1 MFQSK
6 DHILIS
12 NLEQLKAI
20 SDPLRLKL
28 FEEIRTANQQGE
40 LQTIRKAA
48 ETLQTSH
55 AKLYYHVKQLEK
67 HEFIYV
73 ADTVMISGIAEKYYA
88 VVAEVIIVDP
98 ALLEGQPAEEAA
110 VVVQSMLRTTF
121 DVTVS
126 EISQL
131 MKTDPTGDQHI
142 HLNRQLLRLTE
153 DQALMFHEKLSALE
167 EEIRLASQ
175 AIEADEGKIYSLM
188 TVFTPTVRNQLGEGE
203 R

>member
-1 MFQSK
+1 MSTSK

-12 NLEQLKAI
+12 TLDQLKAI
-20 SDPLRLKL
+20 SDPLRLRL
-28 FEEIRTANQQGE
+28 FEDIRAANQAGE

-48 ETLQTSH
+48 DHLQTSH

-67 HEFIYV
+67 HGFITV
-73 ADTVMISGIAEKYYA
+73 ADTKMVSGIAEKYYA
-88 VVAEVIIVDP
+88 VVADVIIVDP
-98 ALLEGQPAEEAA
+98 ALLEGQPAEEASS
-110 VVVQSMLRTTF
+110 VVQSMLRTTF

-142 HLNRQLLRLTE
+142 HLNRQLVRLTE
-153 DQALMFHEKLSALE
+153 GQATMFHEKLSALE

-175 AIEADEGKIYSLM
+175 ESAAAEGKIYSLM
-188 TVFTPTVRNQLGEGE
+188 TVFTPTVRNRLEE